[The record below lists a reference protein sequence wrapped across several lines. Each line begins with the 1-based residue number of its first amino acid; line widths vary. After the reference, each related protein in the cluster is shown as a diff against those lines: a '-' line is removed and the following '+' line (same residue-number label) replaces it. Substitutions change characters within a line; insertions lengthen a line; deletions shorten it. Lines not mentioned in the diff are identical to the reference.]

1 MNNLVNFTR
10 GPNSSFTTSE
20 KSSWEPNYV
29 ITIHYTVTATICVI
43 GILGNILVIIV
54 TSTKRPSKTA
64 VHKYIFNL
72 AVADI
77 GVLAICYPLICVK
90 AAYPFNWPLEKVV
103 CKVFYPFSEVFYSAS
118 IGSIVAIA
126 IDRHTAIVRG
136 MTAHR
141 SLSVAKWVILGVW
154 LSGFIAVVTPIFFFT
169 EYVEKNGT
177 KHCALMW
184 PSTLAFKSYIVSHI
198 TLLYILPLGLIL
210 WAYRQI
216 ASQIRASKML
226 HSRITGMCGTRE
238 ANMMKRTDAANTKA
252 LKILVPVV
260 VAFAVTMFPFH
271 AFRLASLFAR
281 AGRWRY
287 IWIVY
292 NICIVLFLSNSAV
305 NPIIYSL
312 VSREFRHRFKD
323 ALRFKCPRL
332 FREPSR
338 RQAGEQTCNSVS
350 GLELTAY
357 RQFYFSAENLD
368 FPTTA
373 PDSLVLY
380 K

>member
-1 MNNLVNFTR
+1 MNNFLNFT
-10 GPNSSFTTSE
+10 GAPNSSFTTSE
-20 KSSWEPNYV
+20 KSGREPNYV
-29 ITIHYTVTATICVI
+29 STIHYTVTATICVI

-54 TSTKRPSKTA
+54 TSTKRSSKTA

-77 GVLAICYPLICVK
+77 GVLAICYPFVCVQ
-90 AAYPFNWPLEKVV
+90 AADPLKWPLGKVV
-103 CKVFYPFSEVFYSAS
+103 CKVFYPFSDIFYSAS

-154 LSGFIAVVTPIFFFT
+154 LSGFIAVVTPLYFVM
-169 EYVEKNGT
+169 EYIEKNGT
-177 KHCALMW
+177 INCTPVW
-184 PSTLAFKSYIVSHI
+184 PSTVARNCYIVSLI
-198 TLLYILPLGLIL
+198 LWYILPLVLIL

-238 ANMMKRTDAANTKA
+238 ANMMKTTDAANTKA

-260 VAFAVTMFPFH
+260 VAFAVTMFPFN
-271 AFRLASLFAR
+271 ALSLASLFVR
-281 AGRWRY
+281 VGRWRY

-292 NICIVLFLSNSAV
+292 NICTVLLLSNSAV

-312 VSREFRHRFKD
+312 VSREFRQRFKD
-323 ALRFKCPRL
+323 AFRFKCPRL

-338 RQAGEQTCNSVS
+338 RN
-350 GLELTAY
+350 
-357 RQFYFSAENLD
+357 
-368 FPTTA
+368 
-373 PDSLVLY
+373 
-380 K
+380 

>member
-1 MNNLVNFTR
+1 MNNLLNFT
-10 GPNSSFTTSE
+10 GAPNSSFTTSE
-20 KSSWEPNYV
+20 KSGWEPNYV
-29 ITIHYTVTATICVI
+29 SATHYTVTATICVI

-54 TSTKRPSKTA
+54 TSTRRISRTA

-90 AAYPFNWPLEKVV
+90 AANPHTWPLGKVV
-103 CKVFYPFSEVFYSAS
+103 CKVFYPFSDIFYSAS

-154 LSGFIAVVTPIFFFT
+154 LSGFIAVVTPLYFVM
-169 EYVEKNGT
+169 EYIEKNGT
-177 KHCALMW
+177 INCTPVW
-184 PSTLAFKSYIVSHI
+184 PSRLALNSYLVSHTI
-198 TLLYILPLGLIL
+198 LLYILPLGVIL

-226 HSRITGMCGTRE
+226 HSRITGMCRTRE

-281 AGRWRY
+281 AGRWRHV
-287 IWIVY
+287 WIVY

-312 VSREFRHRFKD
+312 VSREFRQRFKD
-323 ALRFKCPRL
+323 ILRFKLCRL
-332 FREPSR
+332 FRVSSR
-338 RQAGEQTCNSVS
+338 RNLPAPAGKQICNGVS
-350 GLELTAY
+350 GLELTAC
-357 RQFYFSAENLD
+357 RQFFFSSENLCSR
-368 FPTTA
+368 PQH
-373 PDSLVLY
+373 LIL
-380 K
+380 

>member
-1 MNNLVNFTR
+1 MFRCKYSPASEMNNLLDFA
-10 GPNSSFTTSE
+10 GAPNSSFTTSE
-20 KSSWEPNYV
+20 NSDWETNYI

-43 GILGNILVIIV
+43 GILGNILVMII
-54 TSTKRPSKTA
+54 TSTKRSSKTA

-77 GVLAICYPLICVK
+77 GVLTICYPLICVK
-90 AAYPFNWPLEKVV
+90 TADPFNWPLGKVI
-103 CKVFYPFSEVFYSAS
+103 CKVFYPFSDIFYSAS

-154 LSGFIAVVTPIFFFT
+154 LSGFIAVVTPLYFVM
-169 EYVEKNGT
+169 EYIEKNGT
-177 KHCALMW
+177 IDCTPEW
-184 PSTLAFKSYIVSHI
+184 PSTLAGNCYILSLI
-198 TLLYILPLGLIL
+198 ILWYILPLVLIL

-216 ASQIRASKML
+216 ASQICASKML

-238 ANMMKRTDAANTKA
+238 ASMMKRTDAANTKA

-271 AFRLASLFAR
+271 AFRLASLFVR
-281 AGRWRY
+281 ADRWRY
-287 IWIVY
+287 RWIVY
-292 NICIVLFLSNSAV
+292 NICIVLLLSNSAV

-312 VSREFRHRFKD
+312 VSREFRQRFKD
-323 ALRFKCPRL
+323 AFRFKCPRL

-338 RQAGEQTCNSVS
+338 RN
-350 GLELTAY
+350 
-357 RQFYFSAENLD
+357 
-368 FPTTA
+368 
-373 PDSLVLY
+373 
-380 K
+380 